1 MKVIARKGLRVP
13 MESGMRRYVT
23 DSAVVDVPNTVY
35 YRRRIAEGDLIDD
48 PKIVAAAEK
57 AAPAPAPVQP
67 EAAETNAAKEASPD
81 DAGVKNA
88 AKGV

>member
-48 PKIVAAAEK
+48 PKIIADAEK
-57 AAPAPAPVQP
+57 ALPARTEQP
-67 EAAETNAAKEASPD
+67 EAAETAATKNASSD